1 MTSNELFKIELFVS
15 DILRGVRYN
24 DSDFREAADHL
35 KSLLELVK
43 EKDEEVFHLRKIEE
57 EWEANKEEL
66 KDTLSRLEDL
76 EDDVSD
82 LEEKLKSIKEIIDN
96 SEEEYFKI
104 SPDIQKIKKEL
115 L

>member
-1 MTSNELFKIELFVS
+1 MTPNELFKIELLVS

-24 DSDFREAADHL
+24 DSDLREAADHL
-35 KSLLELVK
+35 KSLLDLVK
-43 EKDEEVFHLRKIEE
+43 EKDEEVFHLHKIEE
-57 EWEANKEEL
+57 EWEADKEEL
-66 KDTLSRLEDL
+66 KDTVSRLEDA

-96 SEEEYFKI
+96 SKEEYLKI
-104 SPDIQKIKKEL
+104 SPDIQKIKEL